1 MPVSTRAA
9 MAAMSPRVGTGRPW
23 SNIAALE
30 GRWGCPRRVLTRC
43 IEIAVEAEKLGNGL
57 LKRYPKA
64 LVVAGQ
70 LIFEEDTGWNIP
82 GI

>member
-1 MPVSTRAA
+1 M
-9 MAAMSPRVGTGRPW
+9 
-23 SNIAALE
+23 
-30 GRWGCPRRVLTRC
+30 LTRC

-64 LVVAGQ
+64 LMVAGQ
-70 LIFEEDTGWNIP
+70 LIFEEDTGSNIP